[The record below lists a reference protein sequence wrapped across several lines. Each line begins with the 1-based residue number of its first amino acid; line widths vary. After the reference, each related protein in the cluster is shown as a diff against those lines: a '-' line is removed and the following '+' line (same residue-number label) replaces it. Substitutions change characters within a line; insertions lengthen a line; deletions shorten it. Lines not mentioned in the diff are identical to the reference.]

1 MARSMIEALFT
12 LSAICRDEKF
22 ADEFTLEDQRTR
34 LKFLRKFRDLHGG
47 LPPEVSQAE
56 VEALEKELKDDVKD
70 KDIKEKTTE
79 QWATDAGMRDW
90 YLTAYAVFST
100 SVHSKVKD
108 LERYLVLSEK
118 NEIRELPAEPDDEEI
133 EKILMSLNQGM
144 LISLR
149 CVFGLFKMDRERE
162 LKAMQERL
170 DQLTKER
177 LVGDG

>member
-1 MARSMIEALFT
+1 MIEALFT